1 MMISIRDSTKHR
13 PERTLILGVFNL
25 RGLHPRTHRA
35 QIEAQA
41 AGIERAKHQAL
52 PRLE

>member
-13 PERTLILGVFNL
+13 PERVLVLGVFNL
-25 RGLHPRTHRA
+25 RGLHPRKYRA

-41 AGIERAKHQAL
+41 VGIERAKHQTL